1 MTDGIYLTKNGIRR
15 WYPLAEIDLS
25 QLIADGKTSTF
36 SLPGYG
42 DDAAEPIQYGYRI
55 DRNDGG
61 AAYLSGT
68 ISDPRSADQFVYFSG
83 DTIAACYEQ
92 VTLSDEPD
100 DYFATNGHDN
110 PPTPHHYN
118 TMYYTGTSY
127 GGNVRLTYAL
137 SQNAFSPGTYYKN
150 ESMQGVYFTDKGY
163 SVGACF
169 NNTFSPGI
177 GVNVW
182 EGFTH
187 LSWYCHNSGLNL
199 DWFYQPQY
207 GNQNPRVC
215 GSNVTYISWSDSAP
229 SGDDPATPTDWISQ
243 FVYGE
248 YNGDQYIG
256 FIIFRTDADGNPS
269 TSGKFAGYMMPLW
282 WWGELA
288 PPPEPPGPVVPDPG
302 DFGPDST
309 PDAGGDGTYTDTNDA
324 PGLPDTTPLVGS
336 TWSHGMHVYRV
347 GDTEYNNLLAALWGL
362 GDGGIGD
369 TLWQRYQNYRCSPL
383 SGILSSHYIPYYLG
397 AVPPILPTTQA
408 IRCAGTTIPDTTSWV
423 VNDCYIST
431 YTVGTLSVPEY
442 FGSALDYSPYT
453 VMRLFLP
460 FCGWIDIDPDRVV
473 GGGITVRYVTDNI
486 TGDCTAFVQC
496 TDRTGSVTSMYTA
509 SGNCAVQLPV
519 TGNDQGFG
527 TMLNAASSAIM
538 SAASGNV
545 LGVASSA
552 ASLLSARKQ
561 MSQAGSYSGTTALT
575 GDHQCRLQ
583 IIRPVQSTPAYGQQ
597 LRGRPSDIGCIIGDL
612 VGTGWTSF
620 DAVHAD
626 IEGAT
631 VEECA
636 EIERL
641 LQQGVIL

>member
-1 MTDGIYLTKNGIRR
+1 MDNGIYVTKNGRRR
-15 WYPLAEIDLS
+15 WYPLAEIDLA

-68 ISDPRSADQFVYFSG
+68 ITDPRSEDQFVYFSG

-92 VTLSDEPD
+92 VVLTDEPD
-100 DYFATNGHDN
+100 DYFSTNGFDD

-118 TMYYTGTSY
+118 TQYYTGTSY

-150 ESMQGVYFTDKGY
+150 DSMQGVYFTDKGY

-169 NNTFSPGI
+169 KNTFSPGI

-199 DWFYQPQY
+199 DWFYEPQY

-215 GSNVTYISWSDSAP
+215 GSNVTYISWSESAP

-248 YNGDQYIG
+248 YNGEGYIG

-288 PPPEPPGPVVPDPG
+288 PEPEPPGPVVPDPG

-309 PDAGGDGTYTDTNDA
+309 PDAGGDGTYTDTNDS
-324 PGLPDTTPLVGS
+324 PVIPTPFSYTDTFGGNGVHLYVIDAANYGAVL
-336 TWSHGMHVYRV
+336 G
-347 GDTEYNNLLAALWGL
+347 ALWGTGSL
-362 GDGGIGD
+362 STALWSRWENFKFNPLQGIV
-369 TLWQRYQNYRCSPL
+369 
-383 SGILSSHYIPYYLG
+383 SSHYIPTELLPSTG
-397 AVPPILPTTQA
+397 TSAVIRMAGVDLTPHTANPCTTQ
-408 IRCAGTTIPDTTSWV
+408 IGSHSLGSLSIP
-423 VNDCYIST
+423 
-431 YTVGTLSVPEY
+431 EF

-453 VMRLFLP
+453 QMRLFLP

-473 GGGITVRYVTDNI
+473 GGSLAVSYLCDAVSGDVCAYVI
-486 TGDCTAFVQC
+486 C
-496 TDRTGSVTSMYTA
+496 TDRTGTASYMYTA
-509 SGNCAVQLPV
+509 TGNCGVTLPV
-519 TGNDQGFG
+519 TGNDQGTG
-527 TMLNAASSAIM
+527 QILSSLSGAVM
-538 SAASGNV
+538 GAVMGNPLGVAGGLLGAVTAQHHMQQTGSFSGNV
-545 LGVASSA
+545 
-552 ASLLSARKQ
+552 SLISD
-561 MSQAGSYSGTTALT
+561 LT
-575 GDHQCRLQ
+575 CRLQ

-641 LQQGVIL
+641 LHQGVIL